1 MVQAKEKK
9 LAVDEKEKKQERR
22 QRNRERE
29 NERLEKEER
38 KRANQWA
45 SECANKKDKDRE
57 TDFKKGISALEKE
70 KTVVDLLGISDGAC
84 IC

>member
-1 MVQAKEKK
+1 MKKKRSRKEG
-9 LAVDEKEKKQERR
+9 EGI
-22 QRNRERE
+22 ERE
-29 NERLEKEER
+29 NERLEKEEER

-57 TDFKKGISALEKE
+57 RDFKKGIGALEKE
-70 KTVVDLLGISDGAC
+70 KTIVDLLGISDGAC